1 MDEGLLDG
9 KKAMIHFLNLIASE
23 PEIARIPIMVDSSKW
38 EIIEAGLQ
46 CIQGKAIV
54 NSISLKDGEEAF
66 IMKAKTIQ
74 KYGAAI
80 VVMAFDESGQADN
93 YQRRIEICKRSYDI
107 LLSIGFKASDIIFDP
122 NIFPVATGMEE
133 HKLNALDFFN
143 ATKWIKENLPGAS
156 VSGGISNVSFSFRGN
171 DTIREA
177 MHSAFLYHG
186 IKHGLDMGIV
196 NAGMIDIYEEIDST
210 LLRLI
215 EDVLLNRKEDATES
229 LLDFAENVEKKSRSE
244 AKVLEWR
251 ESCLRE
257 RLSHALVHG
266 IVDFIED
273 DTEAMYQELGNPVSV
288 IEGPLMDGM
297 NRVGELFG
305 SGKMFLPQVV
315 KSARV
320 MKKAVAYLTHYLEAE
335 KAKGGSSKAKILLAT
350 VKGDVHDIGKNIV
363 AVILECNNS

>member
-1 MDEGLLDG
+1 MMSRTNGQLRLSGLESLVVRPDSNFINIGERTNVTGSRKFARLIKEGAYEEALGVALQQVRNGAQILDVNMDEGLLDG

-156 VSGGISNVSFSFRGN
+156 VSGG
-171 DTIREA
+171 
-177 MHSAFLYHG
+177 
-186 IKHGLDMGIV
+186 
-196 NAGMIDIYEEIDST
+196 
-210 LLRLI
+210 
-215 EDVLLNRKEDATES
+215 
-229 LLDFAENVEKKSRSE
+229 
-244 AKVLEWR
+244 
-251 ESCLRE
+251 
-257 RLSHALVHG
+257 
-266 IVDFIED
+266 
-273 DTEAMYQELGNPVSV
+273 
-288 IEGPLMDGM
+288 
-297 NRVGELFG
+297 
-305 SGKMFLPQVV
+305 
-315 KSARV
+315 
-320 MKKAVAYLTHYLEAE
+320 
-335 KAKGGSSKAKILLAT
+335 
-350 VKGDVHDIGKNIV
+350 
-363 AVILECNNS
+363 